1 MPIEGAV
8 AGIQRTWLSKYLVLH
23 QIQIHVSNILYF
35 ISLKCFSRL
44 HGITTSAFG
53 GLAGSLVDK
62 SFNEVVQTISVD
74 CYLFNWKPSICHI
87 FDGCADILY
96 KDQTSDLIMFPVE
109 VFVLESVCGWVPLTE
124 WVDQVGGWEPAHT
137 RSRK

>member
-1 MPIEGAV
+1 MVPTKGAV

-53 GLAGSLVDK
+53 GLAGSSVDK
-62 SFNEVVQTISVD
+62 SFNGVVQTISVD

-96 KDQTSDLIMFPVE
+96 KDQTSDVISDHVSSRSFCIRV
-109 VFVLESVCGWVPLTE
+109 SVWVGAT
-124 WVDQVGGWEPAHT
+124 H
-137 RSRK
+137 